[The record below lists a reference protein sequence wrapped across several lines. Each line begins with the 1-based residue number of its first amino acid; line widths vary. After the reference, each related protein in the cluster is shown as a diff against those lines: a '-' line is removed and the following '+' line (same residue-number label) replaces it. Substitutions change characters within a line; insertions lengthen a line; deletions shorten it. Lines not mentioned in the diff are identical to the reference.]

1 MLYMKNIIVLL
12 ILLFAFQ
19 LSSAQVNI
27 LNAKVASEIGVKTA
41 AQKEADNDRPLPY
54 GYVDDR
60 DILWSVE
67 VWEVIDLNERANFPL
82 LFPTDTLEVDAYRRS
97 LYDVLLKNIKN
108 GKIKDL
114 YSDSYFT
121 QTKTTA
127 QIEASMSKI
136 DTLDVGYEE
145 LNAGQPL
152 SPEYITRRNLEAS
165 DIAQYHIRGIWY
177 FDKRQ
182 GELKYR
188 LLALAP
194 VAPDVNFIDSD
205 DSTMS
210 ALVPLFWIFYP
221 QVREILHE
229 AKTFNRKN
237 DARPMSFDHLLNA
250 RMFSSVIYQEA
261 NVYGDRKIKDYIP
274 NNALLQLLESDKIKE
289 KIREREHDMWA
300 N

>member
-1 MLYMKNIIVLL
+1 MHVKNIILL
-12 ILLFAFQ
+12 LLSVFAFQ
-19 LSSAQVNI
+19 LSKAQVNI
-27 LNAKVASEIGVKTA
+27 LNAKVASDIGVKSEA
-41 AQKEADNDRPLPY
+41 RIEADNDKPLPY

-82 LFPTDTLEVDAYRRS
+82 LFPTDTLEIDAYRRS

-108 GKIKDL
+108 GKIQDI
-114 YSDSYFT
+114 YVDSYFT
-121 QTKTTA
+121 QTKTA
-127 QIEASMSKI
+127 ESIEASLSKV
-136 DTLDVGYEE
+136 DTLDVGYEQ
-145 LNAGQPL
+145 LNAGEAL
-152 SPEYITRRNLEAS
+152 SPEYVTHRNLESA

-210 ALVPLFWIFYP
+210 A
-221 QVREILHE
+221 
-229 AKTFNRKN
+229 
-237 DARPMSFDHLLNA
+237 
-250 RMFSSVIYQEA
+250 
-261 NVYGDRKIKDYIP
+261 
-274 NNALLQLLESDKIKE
+274 
-289 KIREREHDMWA
+289 
-300 N
+300 

>member
-1 MLYMKNIIVLL
+1 MSYMKNIIVLL
-12 ILLFAFQ
+12 ILLFTFQ

-27 LNAKVASEIGVKTA
+27 LNAKVASDIGVKTA
-41 AQKEADNDRPLPY
+41 AQIEADNDKPLPY

-114 YSDSYFT
+114 YVDSYFT
-121 QTKTTA
+121 QTKTTESL
-127 QIEASMSKI
+127 QASMSKV
-136 DTLDVGYEE
+136 DTLDVGYEQI
-145 LNAGQPL
+145 NAGEAL
-152 SPEYITRRNLEAS
+152 SPEYITRRNLEAG

-221 QVREILHE
+221 QVRDILHE

-237 DARPMSFDHLLNA
+237 DSRPMSFDHLLNA

-261 NVYGDRKIKDYIP
+261 NEYGDRKIKDYLN
-274 NNALLQLLESDKIKE
+274 NNALFHLLESDKIKE
-289 KIREREHDMWA
+289 
-300 N
+300 

>member
-41 AQKEADNDRPLPY
+41 AQKEADNDRPY

-289 KIREREHDMWA
+289 KIRDREQDMWA